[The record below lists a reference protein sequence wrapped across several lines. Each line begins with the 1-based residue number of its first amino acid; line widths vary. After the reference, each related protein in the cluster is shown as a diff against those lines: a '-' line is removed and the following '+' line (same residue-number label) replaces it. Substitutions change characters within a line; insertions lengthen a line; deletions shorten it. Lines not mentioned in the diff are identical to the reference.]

1 MLREAEMCFLPDLRL
16 EGNGLGD
23 CGDGSWARAGV
34 AGLDPEGMMLL
45 QPEFPTCRPDAV
57 VDPWLVALWDKIL
70 ALYPLP
76 PGLEIISPDV
86 R

>member
-1 MLREAEMCFLPDLRL
+1 M
-16 EGNGLGD
+16 
-23 CGDGSWARAGV
+23 V
-34 AGLDPEGMMLL
+34 L

-76 PGLEIISPDV
+76 PGLEIISPNV
-86 R
+86 W

>member
-1 MLREAEMCFLPDLRL
+1 MFPPRPEVV
-16 EGNGLGD
+16 GNGLGD
-23 CGDGSWARAGV
+23 WEWFLGTWEYPAGV

>member
-1 MLREAEMCFLPDLRL
+1 MA
-16 EGNGLGD
+16 LGD
-23 CGDGSWARAGV
+23 CGGGYWLHAGV
-34 AGLDPEGMMLL
+34 VGLDPAGMVLL

-76 PGLEIISPDV
+76 PGLEIISPNV
-86 R
+86 W